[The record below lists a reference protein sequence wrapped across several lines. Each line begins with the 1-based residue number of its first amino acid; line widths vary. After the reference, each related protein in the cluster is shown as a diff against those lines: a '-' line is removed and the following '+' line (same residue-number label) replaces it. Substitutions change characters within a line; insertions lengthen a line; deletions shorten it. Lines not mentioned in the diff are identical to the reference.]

1 MKNARA
7 CLAALAAIA
16 SFAAAAQADFSRV
29 EIRTTKLTDT
39 LYVMAGAGGNMAL
52 SAGEDAVFLIDD
64 QFAPLSE
71 KITAAIARITSK
83 PVRFILN
90 THWHGDHTGGNEN
103 FARSGT
109 LIVAHENV
117 RKRLSSEQ
125 FLESL
130 GGKVPPSP
138 AGALP
143 VVTFAS
149 AVTFH
154 LNGEDIRAIHVP
166 NAHTDGDAIVHFPK
180 GDVIHA
186 GDVYWNGLYPFIDTQ
201 AGGSIDGTIAAVDT
215 ILAIATEKT
224 RIIAGHG
231 APVSDRAQLAAYR
244 DMLATISRRVKDG
257 VRRGMKLEEIVASS
271 PSAEFDEKWGQLY
284 IKGPKFVE
292 SLAKDLLKRAP

>member
-1 MKNARA
+1 MAW
-7 CLAALAAIA
+7 AASALLVPMV
-16 SFAAAAQADFSRV
+16 SFAQDFSRV
-29 EIRTTKLTDT
+29 EIRTTKLTDGI
-39 LYVMAGAGGNMAL
+39 YVLAGAGGNMAL
-52 SAGEDAVFLIDD
+52 SVGEDAVFLVDD

-71 KITAAIARITSK
+71 RIAAAIAKITPK

-103 FARSGT
+103 FARNGA

-117 RKRLSSEQ
+117 RKRMGSEQ

-143 VVTFAS
+143 VVTFAG

-166 NAHTDGDAIVHFPK
+166 NAHTDGDAIVHFAR
-180 GDVIHA
+180 GDVIHM
-186 GDVYWNGLYPFIDTQ
+186 GDVYWNDLYPFIDTE

-215 ILAIATEKT
+215 ILAIATDKT

-231 APVSDRAQLAAYR
+231 APVSDKAQLAAYR
-244 DMLATISRRVKDG
+244 HMLATIATRVKD
-257 VRRGMKLEEIVASS
+257 RIRQGMKLEEIVASS
-271 PSAEFDEKWGQLY
+271 PSAEFDPRWGQRY
-284 IKGPKFVE
+284 IKGPQFVQ
-292 SLAKDLLKRAP
+292 SLAKDLLERAR